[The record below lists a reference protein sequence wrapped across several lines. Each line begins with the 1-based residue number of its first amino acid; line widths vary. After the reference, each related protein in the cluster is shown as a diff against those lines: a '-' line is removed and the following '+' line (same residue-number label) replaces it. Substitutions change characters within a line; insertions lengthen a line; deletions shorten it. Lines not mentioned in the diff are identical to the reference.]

1 MRWGATATT
10 AGPCLT
16 VTVLPEGKG
25 KKPITMTIP
34 NKEKKSKTIN
44 PPDSVKTLASQLKVG
59 DTINVNY
66 ETTSTK
72 CTFRSAEATG
82 RLNTQ
87 NDTPF
92 TFIAVRR
99 LRHAG
104 KNYQAVCAA
113 KGSVTWS
120 FLIPNGDSGP
130 DPDLMKKTK
139 EIRRG
144 SQVKL
149 TYEPFQ
155 YTFQL
160 KDIEVVPKAAE

>member
-1 MRWGATATT
+1 M
-10 AGPCLT
+10 
-16 VTVLPEGKG
+16 TVLPEGKG
-25 KKPITMTIP
+25 KKPITMTVP
-34 NKEKKSKTIN
+34 NTEKKSKAIN
-44 PPDSVKTLASQLKVG
+44 PPDTVKTLAGQLKVG
-59 DTINVNY
+59 NTVKVNY
-66 ETTSTK
+66 ETTSTT

-82 RLNTQ
+82 GLNAQ

-99 LRHAG
+99 LKHAG
-104 KNYQAVCAA
+104 KNYQAVLAA

-130 DPDLMKKTK
+130 DPDLVKKTK
-139 EIRRG
+139 KIRRG
-144 SQVKL
+144 NQVKL